1 MPDVKSYLEGLEGL
15 LEHSENTR
23 KKFEKILEES
33 KGDEKIHS
41 QLIEIYEP
49 IKKTEIII
57 IEAINNLNLNSLN
70 FLNETMEWNTKHGI
84 TNDHIIE
91 KFGQERVNEALS
103 LKD

>member
-1 MPDVKSYLEGLEGL
+1 MKSYLEGLEGL

-70 FLNETMEWNTKHGI
+70 FLKETMEWNTKHGI
-84 TNDHIIE
+84 TNDHIVE
-91 KFGQERVNEALS
+91 KFGQKRVDEALS

>member
-1 MPDVKSYLEGLEGL
+1 MKSYLEALEGL